1 MPLGKKGLSYK
12 SLRAPLSFRL
22 LGTMRRNAVDL
33 TRHLARRPATSFL
46 DVIPSF
52 AETRIPLAAPAAGV
66 RLASDDARRSSGS
79 STGSAWTRKHK
90 CRFAEHDVQVMHSY
104 TNRGIEVLLNPIY
117 NKGTGF
123 SIAEKERL
131 GVRGLTPP
139 RYFSIEEQCAKIW
152 CVPGTLLESTL
163 CLTSLPSPFRTSLVI
178 IRGEVR

>member
-1 MPLGKKGLSYK
+1 M
-12 SLRAPLSFRL
+12 
-22 LGTMRRNAVDL
+22 DL

-90 CRFAEHDVQVMHSY
+90 CRFAEHDVQVMHSD

-152 CVPGTLLESTL
+152 CVPGTLLESTF
-163 CLTSLPSPFRTSLVI
+163 CLTSLPSPFLHAQLTRTRITLAGE
-178 IRGEVR
+178 RGLA